1 MILLISILKIK
12 IRFVMAM
19 NCSVSASKRKLEL
32 CVPFYHEFNKKHRFL
47 DRKIWEIAVS
57 HSKSIFNH

>member
-12 IRFVMAM
+12 IRFVMAI
-19 NCSVSASKRKLEL
+19 NCSVYAFKRKQKF
-32 CVPFYHEFNKKHRFL
+32 CVPFHYEFNDKHRFL